1 MLTVY
6 IEQEFQLL
14 GYFTQKKYNVSFV
27 VVGGVFLFCF
37 LINQRNF
44 TSYYNGIF
52 QQ

>member
-6 IEQEFQLL
+6 VEQEFQLF

-27 VVGGVFLFCF
+27 VVGFF